1 MEDQMMFRFKH
12 ILPLVILMF
21 MMSWLP
27 QAHAEVLKPFILG
40 KTPTSFKNP
49 LMNPGSL
56 EDVVVHT
63 KAQLTDQ
70 GFTIVGSYSPYA
82 GATVIC
88 ASHPELSAAAAN
100 QLNGGFGIAQ
110 RVAVT
115 EVNGQLQ
122 ISYVNPAYIG
132 TAYGLGKLEGISSKL
147 AKALG
152 REMEFGSKKGI
163 KEEKLGPGKYHY
175 KMLMPYFN
183 DIDVLKTY
191 SDYETGV
198 KTVEANLAA
207 GKGGTVK
214 VYRIDVPDKDVSV
227 FGVGILQGDG
237 PDSGAKDTDKEVM
250 DIIDYQDIRS
260 TPYLPYELMVQGN
273 KAIALRGRYRI
284 AVNFPD
290 TTMIGEHGFTKIM
303 SSPGGIKDALKAVA
317 GGK

>member
-1 MEDQMMFRFKH
+1 MMFRFKH

-40 KTPTSFKNP
+40 KIPTSFKNP

-56 EDVVVHT
+56 QDVVVYT
-63 KAQLTDQ
+63 KAQLTEK
-70 GFTIVGSYSPYA
+70 GFTIVGTYSPYPN
-82 GATVIC
+82 ATVIC

-100 QLNGGFGIAQ
+100 AENGGFGAAQ

-122 ISYVNPAYIG
+122 ISYMNPAYMG

-147 AKALG
+147 AETLG
-152 REMEFGSKKGI
+152 REMEFGSQKGI
-163 KEEKLGPGKYHY
+163 KEKKLRPGKYHY
-175 KMLMPYFN
+175 KILMPYFD
-183 DIDVLKTY
+183 DIDVLNTY
-191 SDYETGV
+191 PDYETAI
-198 KTVEANLAA
+198 KTVEENLAA

-214 VYRIDVPDKDVSV
+214 VYRIDLPGKNISV
-227 FGVGILQGDG
+227 FGIGILEGDG
-237 PDSGAKDTDKEVM
+237 PDSGAKDTDKEIM
-250 DIIDYQDIRS
+250 DIVDYQKIRS
-260 TPYLPYELMVQGN
+260 TPYLPYELMVQGDQ
-273 KAIALRGRYRI
+273 AIALRGRYRI
-284 AVNFPD
+284 AVHFPD
-290 TTMIGEHGFTKIM
+290 TSMTGAHGFTKIM